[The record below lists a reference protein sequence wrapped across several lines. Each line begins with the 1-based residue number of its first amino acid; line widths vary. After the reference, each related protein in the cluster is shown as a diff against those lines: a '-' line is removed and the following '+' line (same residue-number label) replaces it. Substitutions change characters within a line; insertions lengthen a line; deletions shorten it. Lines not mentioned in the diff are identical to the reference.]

1 MTLKGKG
8 GWIDVIIHTFI
19 LKYRWLLIAL
29 LPPRYIAINY
39 RHYFISNSAE
49 FDDSFVIFSYKNVL
63 KVVVQ
68 AEKYSREKT
77 KTKIYDR
84 KKKKKH
90 ENIHCFAN
98 YY

>member
-1 MTLKGKG
+1 MFMCTGRRHVTLKGKG

-29 LPPRYIAINY
+29 LPPQYIAINY

-84 KKKKKH
+84 KKKKT
-90 ENIHCFAN
+90 
-98 YY
+98 